1 MSAAAVFMMI
11 ISLGTIWGGL
21 AWSILHLRRHPDATT
36 GEDA

>member
-1 MSAAAVFMMI
+1 MSAAAVIMML
-11 ISLGTIWGGL
+11 ISLGTIRGGL